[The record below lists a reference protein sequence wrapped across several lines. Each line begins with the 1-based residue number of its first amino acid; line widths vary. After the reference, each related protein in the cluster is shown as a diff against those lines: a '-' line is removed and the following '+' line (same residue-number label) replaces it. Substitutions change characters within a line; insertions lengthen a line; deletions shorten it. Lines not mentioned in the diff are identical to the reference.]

1 MTPKLVKIPKHWL
14 NPVICGRI
22 FEIFRKRIEYGEPI
36 PPFDTRYPGK
46 LEAIIESVRQTYGGK
61 YLNLSVLE
69 AASAYLNQL
78 VRGHAFSNGNKRMA
92 VLFTHFFL
100 LRHGLD
106 LSLTAA
112 DLYNF
117 TVYLARAGERGI
129 SPEDTKDWCRR
140 IIGDFSIDLNGKTS
154 PIWHRLQNI
163 WKKTRR
169 K

>member
-1 MTPKLVKIPKHWL
+1 M
-14 NPVICGRI
+14 
-22 FEIFRKRIEYGEPI
+22 
-36 PPFDTRYPGK
+36 
-46 LEAIIESVRQTYGGK
+46 
-61 YLNLSVLE
+61 NLSVLE

-169 K
+169 I